1 MSATYEKISGNK
13 AKLSFTVPAD
23 QFEAAMQK
31 AYLKN
36 RGKINVPGF
45 RRGKAPRKLIE
56 SMYGEGVF
64 YEDAFQLI
72 FPEMYDAY
80 LKNRGKINVPGFRR
94 GKAPRKLIESMY
106 GEGVFYEDAFQL
118 IFPEMYDAAVKEYD
132 LQVVDQPD
140 VDVQEIGEGK
150 DLTFTCEVFVR
161 PDVTLGDYKGLTV
174 EVTKQTVTDADIDA
188 RIEQD
193 RQKVARVVD
202 VEDRPLEN
210 GDTVN
215 LNYLGT
221 VDGVAFEGG
230 TAENQTLTLGSGQFI
245 PGFEE
250 QMVGMNI
257 GEEKDLNVTFP
268 EQYHSEELAGKA
280 AVFHVKVNS
289 ATHTELPELDDDFAA
304 DASDFNTFAEYKDSI
319 VKELTER
326 AEKNNEIAV
335 ENALVEKAVEN
346 ASMEIPQAM
355 INEQTNYL
363 LREMQM
369 RMAYQGL
376 KLEDYL
382 KYTGQ
387 TIEQLADMYK
397 GEAEHRVK
405 VELTLEAIRKAEGVE
420 PTEEEVA
427 QQTKEQA
434 ERMGQELEAFEKSL
448 TDEQRG
454 YIRDTAAIQKVVDL
468 MKQDC
473 KVEEKKP
480 EAPAAEQDAE

>member
-1 MSATYEKISGNK
+1 MSATYEKVSSNK
-13 AKLSFTVPAD
+13 AKLSFTVPAE

-56 SMYGEGVF
+56 TMYGESVF
-64 YEDAFQLI
+64 YDDAFQLI
-72 FPEMYDAY
+72 FPDLYD
-80 LKNRGKINVPGFRR
+80 
-94 GKAPRKLIESMY
+94 E
-106 GEGVFYEDAFQL
+106 
-118 IFPEMYDAAVKEYD
+118 AVKENN
-132 LQVVDQPD
+132 LQVVDQPE

-150 DLTFTCEVFVR
+150 DLVFSCEVYVR

-174 EVTKQTVTDADIDA
+174 NVTKQTVTDADIDA

-193 RQKVARVVD
+193 RKKVARQID
-202 VEDRPLEN
+202 VEGALEN
-210 GDTVN
+210 GDTAK
-215 LNYLGT
+215 LNYMGT

-268 EQYHSEELAGKA
+268 EKYHSEELAGKN
-280 AVFHVKVNS
+280 AVFHVKVLS
-289 ATHTELPELDDDFAA
+289 ATRTELPKLDDDFAA
-304 DASDFNTFAEYKDSI
+304 DASEYNTFAEYKDSI
-319 VKELTER
+319 VKELNDR
-326 AEKNNEIAV
+326 AAKNNEIAV

-346 ASMEIPQAM
+346 ASMDIPQAM

-376 KLEDYL
+376 KMEDYL

-405 VELTLEAIRKAEGVE
+405 VELTLDAIRKAEGIE
-420 PTEEEVA
+420 PTDEDVA
-427 QQTKEQA
+427 KQIAEQA
-434 ERMGQELEAFEKSL
+434 ERMGQSVEDFEKTL

-454 YIRDTAAIQKVVDL
+454 YLRDTAAIQKVVDL

-473 KVEEKKP
+473 TVEEKK
-480 EAPAAEQDAE
+480 EEAAEEKAADAE

>member
-1 MSATYEKISGNK
+1 MSATYEKVSSNK
-13 AKLSFTVPAD
+13 AKLSFTVPAE

-56 SMYGEGVF
+56 TMYGESVF
-64 YEDAFQLI
+64 YDDAFQLI
-72 FPEMYDAY
+72 FPDLYD
-80 LKNRGKINVPGFRR
+80 
-94 GKAPRKLIESMY
+94 E
-106 GEGVFYEDAFQL
+106 
-118 IFPEMYDAAVKEYD
+118 AVKENN
-132 LQVVDQPD
+132 LQVVDQPE

-150 DLTFTCEVFVR
+150 DLVFSCEVYVR

-174 EVTKQTVTDADIDA
+174 NVTKQTVTDADIDA

-193 RQKVARVVD
+193 RKKVARQID
-202 VEDRPLEN
+202 VEGALEN
-210 GDTVN
+210 GDTVK
-215 LNYLGT
+215 LNYMGT

-268 EQYHSEELAGKA
+268 EKYHSEELAGKN
-280 AVFHVKVNS
+280 AVFHVKVLS
-289 ATHTELPELDDDFAA
+289 ATRTELPQLDDDFAA
-304 DASDFNTFAEYKDSI
+304 DASEYNTFAEYKDSI
-319 VKELTER
+319 VKELNDR
-326 AEKNNEIAV
+326 AAKNNEIAV

-346 ASMEIPQAM
+346 ASMDIPQAM

-376 KLEDYL
+376 KMEDYL

-405 VELTLEAIRKAEGVE
+405 VELTLDAIRKAEGIE
-420 PTEEEVA
+420 PTDEDVA
-427 QQTKEQA
+427 KQIAEQA
-434 ERMGQELEAFEKSL
+434 ERMGQSVEDFEKTL

-454 YIRDTAAIQKVVDL
+454 YLRDTAAIQKVVDL

-473 KVEEKKP
+473 TVEEKK
-480 EAPAAEQDAE
+480 EEAAEEKAADAE

>member
-13 AKLSFTVPAD
+13 AKLSFTVPAA
-23 QFEAAMQK
+23 QFEEAMQK

-56 SMYGEGVF
+56 TMYGEGVF
-64 YEDAFQLI
+64 YDDAFQEI
-72 FPEMYDAY
+72 FPNLYD
-80 LKNRGKINVPGFRR
+80 
-94 GKAPRKLIESMY
+94 E
-106 GEGVFYEDAFQL
+106 
-118 IFPEMYDAAVKEYD
+118 AVKEND
-132 LQVVDQPD
+132 LHVVDQPE
-140 VDVQEIGEGK
+140 VDVKEIGEGK
-150 DLTFTCEVFVR
+150 DLVFTCEVFVR

-174 EVTKQTVTDADIDA
+174 EVTKQEVTDADIDA

-193 RQKVARVVD
+193 RQKVARTVD
-202 VEDRPLEN
+202 VEGRALEN

-215 LNYLGT
+215 LDYAGS

-230 TAENQTLTLGSGQFI
+230 TAEGQTLTLGSNQFI

-268 EQYHSEELAGKA
+268 EQYHAAELAGKA

-289 ATHTELPELDDDFAA
+289 ATHTELPELNDEFAA
-304 DASDFNTFAEYKDSI
+304 DASEYNTFAEYKDSI
-319 VKELTER
+319 VKELNEK
-326 AEKNNEIAV
+326 AAKNNEVAV
-335 ENALVEKAVEN
+335 ENALVEKATAN
-346 ASMEIPQAM
+346 AQMDIPEAM
-355 INEQTNYL
+355 IRDQVNYI

-376 KLEDYL
+376 RLEDYL
-382 KYTGQ
+382 KYIGQ
-387 TIEQLADMYK
+387 TVEQLADMYK
-397 GEAEHRVK
+397 GEAEQRVK
-405 VELTLEAIRKAEGVE
+405 MELTLEAIRKAEGVE
-420 PTEEEVA
+420 PTEEDVQKQIA
-427 QQTKEQA
+427 EQA
-434 ERMGQELEAFEKSL
+434 ERMGQKVEDFEKTL

-454 YIRDTAAIQKVVDL
+454 YLKDSAAIQKVVEL
-468 MKQDC
+468 LKKDC

-480 EAPAAEQDAE
+480 ETETAAEDEVPAKKAPAKRRAKKAEAAEESKDAE

>member
-72 FPEMYDAY
+72 FPD
-80 LKNRGKINVPGFRR
+80 
-94 GKAPRKLIESMY
+94 
-106 GEGVFYEDAFQL
+106 
-118 IFPEMYDAAVKEYD
+118 MYDAAVKEYD

>member
-13 AKLSFTVPAD
+13 AKLSFTVPAA
-23 QFEAAMQK
+23 QFEEAMQK

-56 SMYGEGVF
+56 TMYGEGVF
-64 YEDAFQLI
+64 YDDAFQEI
-72 FPEMYDAY
+72 FPNLYD
-80 LKNRGKINVPGFRR
+80 
-94 GKAPRKLIESMY
+94 E
-106 GEGVFYEDAFQL
+106 
-118 IFPEMYDAAVKEYD
+118 AVKEND
-132 LQVVDQPD
+132 LHVVDQPE
-140 VDVQEIGEGK
+140 VDVKEIGEGK
-150 DLTFTCEVFVR
+150 DLVFTCEVFVR

-174 EVTKQTVTDADIDA
+174 EVTKQEVTDADIDA

-193 RQKVARVVD
+193 RQKVARTVD
-202 VEDRPLEN
+202 VEGRALEN

-215 LNYLGT
+215 LDYAGSM
-221 VDGVAFEGG
+221 DGVAFEGG
-230 TAENQTLTLGSGQFI
+230 TAEGQTLTLGSNQFI

-268 EQYHSEELAGKA
+268 EQYHAAELAGKA

-289 ATHTELPELDDDFAA
+289 ATHTELPELNDEFAA
-304 DASDFNTFAEYKDSI
+304 DASEYNTFAEYKDSI
-319 VKELTER
+319 VKELNEK
-326 AEKNNEIAV
+326 AAKNNEVAV
-335 ENALVEKAVEN
+335 ENALVEKATAN
-346 ASMEIPQAM
+346 AQMDIPEAM
-355 INEQTNYL
+355 IRDQVNYI

-376 KLEDYL
+376 RLEDYL

-387 TIEQLADMYK
+387 TVEQLADMYK
-397 GEAEHRVK
+397 GEAEQRVK
-405 VELTLEAIRKAEGVE
+405 MELTLEAIRKAEGVE
-420 PTEEEVA
+420 PTDEDVQKQIA
-427 QQTKEQA
+427 EQA
-434 ERMGQELEAFEKSL
+434 ERMGQKVEDFEKTL

-454 YIRDTAAIQKVVDL
+454 YLKDSAAIQKVVEL
-468 MKQDC
+468 LKKDC

-480 EAPAAEQDAE
+480 ETEAAAEDEVPAKKAPAKRRAKKAEAAEESKDAE

>member
-1 MSATYEKISGNK
+1 MSATYEKVSSNK
-13 AKLSFTVPAD
+13 AKLSFTVPAE

-56 SMYGEGVF
+56 TMYGEGVF
-64 YEDAFQLI
+64 YDDAFQMI
-72 FPEMYDAY
+72 FPDLYD
-80 LKNRGKINVPGFRR
+80 
-94 GKAPRKLIESMY
+94 E
-106 GEGVFYEDAFQL
+106 
-118 IFPEMYDAAVKEYD
+118 AVKENN
-132 LQVVDQPD
+132 LQVVDQPE

-150 DLTFTCEVFVR
+150 DLVFSCEVFVR

-174 EVTKQTVTDADIDA
+174 AVTKQTVTDADIDA

-193 RQKVARVVD
+193 RKKVARQID
-202 VEDRPLEN
+202 VEGALEN
-210 GDTVN
+210 GDTVK
-215 LNYLGT
+215 LNYMGT

-230 TAENQTLTLGSGQFI
+230 TAEDQTLTLGSGQFI

-250 QMVGMNI
+250 QMVGMTI

-268 EQYHSEELAGKA
+268 EKYHSEELAGKA
-280 AVFHVKVNS
+280 AVFHVKVLS
-289 ATHTELPELDDDFAA
+289 ATRTELPKLDDDFAA
-304 DASDFNTFAEYKDSI
+304 DASEYNTFAEYKDSI
-319 VKELTER
+319 VKELNDR
-326 AEKNNEIAV
+326 AAKNNEIAV

-346 ASMEIPQAM
+346 ASMDIPQAM

-376 KLEDYL
+376 KMEDYL

-420 PTEEEVA
+420 PTEEDVA
-427 QQTKEQA
+427 KQVAEQA
-434 ERMGQELEAFEKSL
+434 ERMGQSVEDFEKTL

-454 YIRDTAAIQKVVDL
+454 YLRDTAAIQKVIDL

-473 KVEEKKP
+473 TVEEKKE
-480 EAPAAEQDAE
+480 EAAGEKAADAE